1 MEIHRFELAKTR
13 KKGRTEVDA
22 VTRRVDRSGEAAAPE
37 LETEMDMLEA
47 LIEACDDAANLSTAG
62 ERSAAYREGHSAA
75 LRYARICVL
84 DQMASA
90 AMDFTDTSDNGEH
103 RSERHRARTLA
114 ALRTISQRLSDALH
128 TNPED
133 DVAAGYRDGILI
145 ALDLT
150 EEQERAVQRELG
162 CATLTG

>member
-1 MEIHRFELAKTR
+1 MLFLAVH
-13 KKGRTEVDA
+13 G
-22 VTRRVDRSGEAAAPE
+22 
-37 LETEMDMLEA
+37 L
-47 LIEACDDAANLSTAG
+47 
-62 ERSAAYREGHSAA
+62 SAARRPAYR
-75 LRYARICVL
+75 
-84 DQMASA
+84 D
-90 AMDFTDTSDNGEH
+90 H
-103 RSERHRARTLA
+103 RPERHRARTLA

-150 EEQERAVQRELG
+150 EEQERAVRRDVR

>member
-1 MEIHRFELAKTR
+1 M
-13 KKGRTEVDA
+13 DA
-22 VTRRVDRSGEAAAPE
+22 VMRRVDRSGEAAASE
-37 LETEMDMLEA
+37 VETEMDVLEA
-47 LIEACDDAANLSTAG
+47 LIEACDDAANLSTAE
-62 ERSAAYREGHSAA
+62 ERSAAYRKGYSAA

-90 AMDFTDTSDNGEH
+90 AMDFTDASHNGDH
-103 RSERHRARTLA
+103 RPERHRARTLA

-150 EEQERAVQRELG
+150 EEQERAVQRELS